1 MAHAHHAMSHPLC
14 ASSASARLQIVR
26 STLRGM
32 TQKAPTEVTR
42 RDSWDDPRP
51 DGHGQDGSNR
61 SIIAHPRRRDILPR
75 PDTIHPPPITRTM
88 TVPQNPND
96 RSEIT
101 FRFLA
106 EPAAVNFGGKVHG
119 GSLMKWIDEVAYAC
133 AATWSGRY
141 CVTVSVGN
149 IRFRR
154 PILVGNLVELRARI
168 VATGRTSMHIHV
180 SVHAGDPKWGELRQ
194 TTDCLM
200 VFVAVDESNH
210 PVSVPSFEPKT
221 EEQKALAKYAMD
233 VKAALDAIV
242 ELKPEN
248 VAG

>member
-1 MAHAHHAMSHPLC
+1 VDRA
-14 ASSASARLQIVR
+14 
-26 STLRGM
+26 
-32 TQKAPTEVTR
+32 
-42 RDSWDDPRP
+42 
-51 DGHGQDGSNR
+51 GHRQVSRNR
-61 SIIAHPRRRDILPR
+61 SIIADPPTRRPHGQTPFDGRES
-75 PDTIHPPPITRTM
+75 TIRQQKQNTM
-88 TVPQNPND
+88 NTPQNPIE
-96 RSEIT
+96 RSEVT

-210 PVSVPSFEPKT
+210 PVGVPSFEPKT
-221 EEQKALAKYAMD
+221 DEQKALAKYAMD

-248 VAG
+248 VAS